1 MRALFTILFLLFTLN
16 ISGQNYKDGI
26 SIVQFSAEFCADGE
40 IDLKPFRSHNIHEFD
55 LAKHGE
61 IFANEK
67 IEFLPTLILYQ
78 NGKEIKRIEAGISL
92 KLDDECIGIMQKE
105 IDGLLSSKF

>member
-1 MRALFTILFLLFTLN
+1 MRALFTILFLLFALN

-55 LAKHGE
+55 LEKHGE
-61 IFANEK
+61 IFAKEK

-78 NGKEIKRIEAGISL
+78 NGKEIKRIEQ
-92 KLDDECIGIMQKE
+92 C
-105 IDGLLSSKF
+105 